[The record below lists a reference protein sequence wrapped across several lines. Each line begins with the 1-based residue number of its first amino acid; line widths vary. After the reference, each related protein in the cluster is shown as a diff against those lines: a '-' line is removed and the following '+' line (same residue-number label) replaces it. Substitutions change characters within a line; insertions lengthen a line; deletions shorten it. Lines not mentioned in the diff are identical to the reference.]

1 MSLSAMKVYNDD
13 IVGTTIELLG
23 QKTDQFNAASG
34 GAIVLSTASWRGDF
48 SRESFFNQIASAK
61 RRVDRYAAITSQA
74 ATALTQGEHVGV
86 KVAGGFGPVLF
97 EPAQMTWLNEDPASA
112 IRAISEGFSDAL
124 LADQLNTAVGAAVAA
139 VSGQT
144 ALVNDVSATAGL
156 SLNVLNNSH
165 AKFGDQSQL
174 LVTDIMTG
182 AAYHTLV
189 DKALTN
195 VNRLFV
201 AGNVMVVD
209 VLGKRYVIS
218 DIPALYEASTP
229 NKAGT
234 PNKTKVLSVVANG
247 IIVDNASDIISNI
260 DTSNGNTRIQTTW
273 QADYSFGL
281 KLKGY
286 SWDVTK
292 GGKSPLDAKLF
303 TAANW
308 GKAVA
313 EDKHTL
319 GTLAIANA
327 DL

>member
-1 MSLSAMKVYNDD
+1 MALSDMKVYNDD

-61 RRVDRYAAITSQA
+61 RRVDRYATITTQA

-195 VNRLFV
+195 ANQLFV

-218 DIPALYEASTP
+218 DIPALYEAGS
-229 NKAGT
+229 

-286 SWDVTK
+286 SWDVTN
-292 GGKSPLDAKLF
+292 GGKSPLDAELF
-303 TAANW
+303 TATNW
-308 GKAVA
+308 DKAVA
-313 EDKHTL
+313 ENKHTL
-319 GTLAIANA
+319 GTLAIADA

>member
-1 MSLSAMKVYNDD
+1 MSLSDMKVYNDD

-61 RRVDRYAAITSQA
+61 RRVDRYAAIASQA

-139 VSGQT
+139 VSGQA
-144 ALVNDVSATAGL
+144 ALVNDVSATVGL

-174 LVTDIMTG
+174 LITDIMTG

-195 VNRLFV
+195 ANQLFV

-218 DIPALYEASTP
+218 DIPALYEAGAT
-229 NKAGT
+229 
-234 PNKTKVLSVVANG
+234 NKTKVLSVVANG

-286 SWDVTK
+286 SWDVAN
-292 GGKSPLDAKLF
+292 GGKSPLDAELF
-303 TAANW
+303 TASNW
-308 GKAVA
+308 DKAVA
-313 EDKHTL
+313 ENKHTL
-319 GTLAIANA
+319 GTLAIADA
-327 DL
+327 DK

>member
-1 MSLSAMKVYNDD
+1 MALSDMKVYNDD

-61 RRVDRYAAITSQA
+61 RRVDRYATITTQA

-195 VNRLFV
+195 ANQLFV

-218 DIPALYEASTP
+218 DIPALYEAGS
-229 NKAGT
+229 

-286 SWDVTK
+286 SWDVTN
-292 GGKSPLDAKLF
+292 GGKSPLDTELF
-303 TAANW
+303 TASNW
-308 GKAVA
+308 DKAVA
-313 EDKHTL
+313 ENKHTL
-319 GTLAIANA
+319 GTLAIADA
-327 DL
+327 DK

>member
-1 MSLSAMKVYNDD
+1 MALSDMKVYNDD

-61 RRVDRYAAITSQA
+61 RRVDRYATITTQA

-195 VNRLFV
+195 ANQLFV

-218 DIPALYEASTP
+218 DIPALYEAG
-229 NKAGT
+229 A

-286 SWDVTK
+286 SWDVTN
-292 GGKSPLDAKLF
+292 GGKSPLDAELF
-303 TAANW
+303 TASNW
-308 GKAVA
+308 DKAVA
-313 EDKHTL
+313 ENKHTL
-319 GTLAIANA
+319 GTLAIADA
-327 DL
+327 DK

>member
-1 MSLSAMKVYNDD
+1 MALSDMKVYNDD

-61 RRVDRYAAITSQA
+61 RRVDRYATITTQA

-195 VNRLFV
+195 ANQLFV

-218 DIPALYEASTP
+218 DIPALYEAG
-229 NKAGT
+229 A

-286 SWDVTK
+286 SWDVAN
-292 GGKSPLDAKLF
+292 GGKSPLDAELF
-303 TAANW
+303 TASNW
-308 GKAVA
+308 DKAVA
-313 EDKHTL
+313 ENKHTL
-319 GTLAIANA
+319 GTLAIADA
-327 DL
+327 DK

>member
-1 MSLSAMKVYNDD
+1 MALSDMKVYNDD

-61 RRVDRYAAITSQA
+61 RRVDRYAAIASQA

-139 VSGQT
+139 VSGQA
-144 ALVNDVSATAGL
+144 ALVNDVSATVGL

-174 LVTDIMTG
+174 LITDIMTG

-195 VNRLFV
+195 ANQLFV

-218 DIPALYEASTP
+218 DIPALYE
-229 NKAGT
+229 AGT

-286 SWDVTK
+286 SWDVAN
-292 GGKSPLDAKLF
+292 GGKSPLDEELF
-303 TAANW
+303 TEANW
-308 GKAVA
+308 DKAVA
-313 EDKHTL
+313 ESKHTL
-319 GTLAIANA
+319 GTLAIADA
-327 DL
+327 DK

>member
-1 MSLSAMKVYNDD
+1 MALADMKVYNDD

-34 GAIVLSTASWRGDF
+34 GAIVLSTAAWRGDF

-61 RRVDRYAAITSQA
+61 RRVDRYAAIASQA

-124 LADQLNTAVGAAVAA
+124 LADQLNTAVGSAVAA
-139 VSGQT
+139 VSGQA
-144 ALVNDVSATAGL
+144 ALVNDVSATGGL
-156 SLNVLNNSH
+156 TLNVLNNSH

-174 LVTDIMTG
+174 LVTDVMTG
-182 AAYHTLV
+182 AAWHKLI

-195 VNRLFV
+195 SSQLF
-201 AGNVMVVD
+201 ASGNVTVVD
-209 VLGKRYVIS
+209 ILGKRYVIS
-218 DIPALYEASTP
+218 DIPALYEA
-229 NKAGT
+229 GT
-234 PNKTKVLSVVANG
+234 PNKSKVLSVVANG
-247 IIVDNASDIISNI
+247 IIVDNASDIISNV

-273 QADYSFGL
+273 QADYTFGL

-286 SWDVTK
+286 SWDVAN
-292 GGKSPLDAKLF
+292 GGKSPLDAELF
-303 TAANW
+303 TATNW
-308 GKAVA
+308 DKAVA
-313 EDKHTL
+313 ENKHTL
-319 GTLAIANA
+319 GTLAIADA

>member
-1 MSLSAMKVYNDD
+1 MSLSDMKVYNDD

-48 SRESFFNQIASAK
+48 SRESFFNRIATAK
-61 RRVDRYAAITSQA
+61 RRVDRYAAIESQA

-139 VSGQT
+139 VSNQA
-144 ALVNDVSATAGL
+144 ALVNDVSTTAGL

-174 LVTDIMTG
+174 LITDIMTG

-195 VNRLFV
+195 ANQLFV

-218 DIPALYEASTP
+218 DIPALYG
-229 NKAGT
+229 AGT

-286 SWDVTK
+286 SWDVTN
-292 GGKSPLDAKLF
+292 GGKSPRDENLF
-303 TAANW
+303 TPVNW
-308 GKAVA
+308 VKAVA
-313 EDKHTL
+313 ENKHTL
-319 GTLAIANA
+319 GTLAIADA
-327 DL
+327 DK